1 MPFFIYDSSFIL
13 LIPAFILAVWA
24 QFKVRSTYRKY
35 VSVGSAQGISGEQ
48 AAKYILN
55 QNGIHDVHVE
65 PVAGELS
72 DHYDP
77 RKKAVRLSEKNYHG
91 KSLAA
96 LTIAAHEVGHVIQH
110 YNGYVP
116 LKLRHS
122 ILPVTNFASWSA
134 FPLFIIGFFM
144 NAPILINLGIIFFAA
159 VVIFHFVTLPVEFNA
174 SSRAIKELQDNGM
187 LVAQEVSSAKKI
199 LNAAALT
206 YVAAAAMALIHLIR
220 LIILSRD

>member
-1 MPFFIYDSSFIL
+1 MPLFIYDSSFLL

-35 VSVGSAQGISGEQ
+35 LSIRSAQGITGAQ

-55 QNGIHDVHVE
+55 QNGIHDVDVE

-77 RKKAVRLSEKNYHG
+77 RKRVVRLSEKNYQG
-91 KSLAA
+91 NSLAA

-116 LKLRHS
+116 LQLRHS
-122 ILPVTNFASWSA
+122 ILPVTNVASWSA
-134 FPLFIIGFFM
+134 FPLFIIGFFL
-144 NAPILINLGIIFFAA
+144 NSPLLINLGIIFFAA

-174 SSRAIKELQDNGM
+174 SSRAIKQLENNGM
-187 LVAQEVSSAKKI
+187 LVAQEVSGAKKV

-206 YVAAAAMALIHLIR
+206 YVAAAAMALLQLIR